1 MKKVLRVIRNIVFGV
16 ILVAYLSIIILASTL
31 VLSRNDYG
39 YTEFGNKAL
48 IDVKEDTSKYLK
60 GQLVIVEKRFIDKLK
75 AGDEIFVY
83 QTSQQEK
90 TVKVVSSTIK
100 EVNNEEATPYIT
112 LDVDDTSWGQDYI
125 AGQSIKV
132 YDSIG
137 GIISFVESKWIFFVI
152 FIVPC
157 FFLLLYEIYSVIIVV
172 KFDTDEAVL
181 EGASVGTGT
190 ASDKENV
197 DNINVLMN
205 EINNLKSQ
213 LNQNVVGVSVDASQV
228 SPQGVQQLQVQPTIV
243 QQQVPM
249 GADANLTQVAQPTV
263 AQQPVQQAVVQ
274 QPVQQA
280 VVQQPVQQ
288 VVTQQVAQP
297 SVVQQPVQQVAP
309 QQVAQPNVVQQPV
322 QQVAQQVAQPNVVQQ
337 PVQQVAPQQVAQPSV
352 VQQQNTVL
360 SASDD
365 IPVISQTIPINN
377 ASQAGVQSTSNVQN
391 NGQNS

>member
-274 QPVQQA
+274 QPVQQ
-280 VVQQPVQQ
+280 

>member
-48 IDVKEDTSKYLK
+48 IDIKEDTSKYLK

-274 QPVQQA
+274 QPVQQ
-280 VVQQPVQQ
+280 
-288 VVTQQVAQP
+288 VVT
-297 SVVQQPVQQVAP
+297 
-309 QQVAQPNVVQQPV
+309 
-322 QQVAQQVAQPNVVQQ
+322 QQVAQPNVVQQ

-352 VQQQNTVL
+352 VQQQNTVP
-360 SASDD
+360 SPSDD

>member
-157 FFLLLYEIYSVIIVV
+157 FFLLLYEIYSVIIVI

-274 QPVQQA
+274 QPVQQ
-280 VVQQPVQQ
+280 

-297 SVVQQPVQQVAP
+297 NVVQQPVQQVAP

-337 PVQQVAPQQVAQPSV
+337 PVQQVAPQQVTQPSV
-352 VQQQNTVL
+352 VQQQNTVP
-360 SASDD
+360 SPSDD

>member
-213 LNQNVVGVSVDASQV
+213 LNQNVVGVSVDASQM

-263 AQQPVQQAVVQ
+263 AQ

>member
-274 QPVQQA
+274 QPVQQ
-280 VVQQPVQQ
+280 

-297 SVVQQPVQQVAP
+297 NVVQQPVQQVAP

-352 VQQQNTVL
+352 VQQQNTVP
-360 SASDD
+360 SPSDD

>member
-274 QPVQQA
+274 QPVQQ
-280 VVQQPVQQ
+280 

-352 VQQQNTVL
+352 VQQQNTVP

-377 ASQAGVQSTSNVQN
+377 ASQTGVQSTSNVQN